1 VADREARLAKCCST
15 DKNIGYGSEDSVS
28 QIRLWGMTETLT
40 SWLNTLPAWALAL
53 VLCAFF
59 LSITLIGIILIH
71 PLMRRVIHSE
81 RQANDVVIFAAANYG
96 LIYAVLLG
104 LLTVATFQ
112 TTKDLEDHIG
122 EEASSLSTMYH
133 SAEDYPEP
141 LRSQLRADLRD
152 YTHYVIEKDWPAHRR
167 GETPKG
173 GEHRLEAIRAALYA
187 FEPESK
193 TQAVLHDEIIR
204 QFNTLNVAREQRLS
218 AVSSSMPGVLWYVV
232 ILGAVLTIM
241 FLWMIHMD
249 LLPQIFLGGITAIFL
264 GVMTFLIYAM
274 DHPLQGAV
282 SVGPEPFQSIF
293 DLVMK
298 WDEPS

>member
-1 VADREARLAKCCST
+1 LAKRCST
-15 DKNIGYGSEDSVS
+15 DRNISYRSGDGVL
-28 QIRLWGMTETLT
+28 QTRLWGMIETLT
-40 SWLNTLPAWALAL
+40 SWLNSLPAWALAL

-59 LSITLIGIILIH
+59 LSITLAGIVLIH
-71 PLMRRVIHSE
+71 PLMRRAIHSE

-112 TTKDLEDHIG
+112 TTKDLEDHIA

-141 LRSQLRADLRD
+141 LRSELRADLRD
-152 YTHYVIEKDWPAHRR
+152 YTHYVIEKDWPAHRL
-167 GETPKG
+167 GKTPKG
-173 GEHRLEAIRAALYA
+173 GEHRLEAIRATLYA

-204 QFNTLNVAREQRLS
+204 QFNTLNVAREQRLN
-218 AVSSSMPGVLWYVV
+218 AVSSSMPAVLWYVV
-232 ILGAVLTIM
+232 ILGGVLTIM

-249 LLPQIFLGGITAIFL
+249 FLPQIFLGGITAIFL

-282 SVGPEPFQSIF
+282 SVKPEPFESVF

>member
-1 VADREARLAKCCST
+1 MIE
-15 DKNIGYGSEDSVS
+15 I
-28 QIRLWGMTETLT
+28 LT
-40 SWLNTLPAWALAL
+40 TWLNSLPAWALAL

-59 LSITLIGIILIH
+59 LTITLAGIVLIH
-71 PLMRRVIHSE
+71 PLMRRAIHSE
-81 RQANDVVIFAAANYG
+81 RQVNDVVIFAAANYG

-122 EEASSLSTMYH
+122 EEASSLSAMYH

-141 LRSQLRADLRD
+141 LRSELREALRD
-152 YTHYVIEKDWPAHRR
+152 YTHYVIEKDWPAHRL
-167 GETPKG
+167 GKTPKG
-173 GEHRLEAIRAALYA
+173 GEHRLEAIRATLYA

-204 QFNTLNVAREQRLS
+204 QFNTLNVAREQRLN
-218 AVSSSMPGVLWYVV
+218 AVSSSMPAVLWYVV
-232 ILGAVLTIM
+232 ILGGVLTIM

-249 LLPQIFLGGITAIFL
+249 FLPQIFLGGITAIFL

-282 SVGPEPFQSIF
+282 SVGAEPFQSVF

>member
-1 VADREARLAKCCST
+1 MID
-15 DKNIGYGSEDSVS
+15 
-28 QIRLWGMTETLT
+28 TLT
-40 SWLNTLPAWALAL
+40 SWLNTLPAWELAL
-53 VLCAFF
+53 VLCAFY
-59 LSITLIGIILIH
+59 LAITLIGIALIH
-71 PLMRRVIHSE
+71 PLMRRWIHSE

-112 TTKDLEDHIG
+112 TTKDLEDHVAA
-122 EEASSLSTMYH
+122 EASNLSAMYH
-133 SAEDYPEP
+133 SAEDYSEP
-141 LRSQLRADLRD
+141 FRGELRSDLRD

-173 GEHRLEAIRAALYA
+173 GEHRLEAIRAALYS
-187 FEPESK
+187 FEPKGK
-193 TQAVLHDEIIR
+193 TQEVLHDEIIR
-204 QFNTLNVAREQRLS
+204 QFNALTVARQERLD
-218 AVSSSMPGVLWYVV
+218 AVSSSMPRVLWYVV

-249 LLPQIFLGGITAIFL
+249 FVPQLFLGGITAIFL

-282 SVGPEPFQSIF
+282 SVGPEPFQSVF

>member
-1 VADREARLAKCCST
+1 M
-15 DKNIGYGSEDSVS
+15 DKKVGYGSADGVF
-28 QIRLWGMTETLT
+28 QIRLKRMIEILT
-40 SWLNTLPAWALAL
+40 SWLNSLPAWALAL

-59 LSITLIGIILIH
+59 LSITLIGIVLIH
-71 PLMRRVIHSE
+71 PLMRRLIHSE

-112 TTKDLEDHIG
+112 TTKDLEDHIDQ
-122 EEASSLSTMYH
+122 EASSLSTMYH

-173 GEHRLEAIRAALYA
+173 GEHRLEAIRDTLYA

-193 TQAVLHDEIIR
+193 TQEVLHDEIIR
-204 QFNTLNVAREQRLS
+204 QFNTLTVAREQRLN
-218 AVSSSMPGVLWYVV
+218 AVSSSMPKVLWYVV
-232 ILGAVLTIM
+232 ILGGLLTIV

-249 LLPQIFLGGITAIFL
+249 FVPQIFLGGITAIFL
-264 GVMTFLIYAM
+264 GVMTFLLYAM

-282 SVGPEPFQSIF
+282 SVGPEPFQSVY

>member
-1 VADREARLAKCCST
+1 LAKTLQERQKHLVTDPERRLST
-15 DKNIGYGSEDSVS
+15 
-28 QIRLWGMTETLT
+28 RLGAIIEILT
-40 SWLNTLPAWALAL
+40 SWLNGLPPWALAL

-59 LSITLIGIILIH
+59 LFITLTGIVLIH
-71 PLMRRVIHSE
+71 PLMRRMIHSA

-122 EEASSLSTMYH
+122 LEASSLSTMYH

-173 GEHRLEAIRAALYA
+173 GEHRLEAIRDALYA

-193 TQAVLHDEIIR
+193 TQEVLHDEIIR
-204 QFNTLNVAREQRLS
+204 QFNTLNVAREQRLG
-218 AVSSSMPGVLWYVV
+218 AVSSSMPSVLWYVV
-232 ILGAVLTIM
+232 ILGGVLTIM

-249 LLPQIFLGGITAIFL
+249 LVPQIFLGGITAIFL

-282 SVGPEPFQSIF
+282 SVGPEPFQSVF